1 MDYFSKDGQ
10 ASLTQSAHSRV
21 THLLIYFP
29 QFLLTDASTTAS
41 QAVLADS
48 VFGNA
53 GDPINVTERY
63 NSCSHGK
70 LTFNAATG
78 SGITNGVTEV
88 TVAVATSGG
97 DEAMVNAVTAALN
110 SNFNVSDPSQIA
122 DNIMYC
128 LPPGTMSGIAYAFFN
143 R

>member
-1 MDYFSKDGQ
+1 M
-10 ASLTQSAHSRV
+10 TQSAHSRV
-21 THLLIYFP
+21 TYSLIYFP
-29 QFLLTDASTTAS
+29 QFLLTDGTTTAS
-41 QAVLADS
+41 QAELADS

-53 GDPINVTERY
+53 GDSINVTERY

-78 SGITNGVTEV
+78 TGISNGATQV

-97 DEAMVNAVTAALN
+97 DYDMVNAVTAALN
-110 SNFNVSDPSQIA
+110 SNFGVSNPSQIA